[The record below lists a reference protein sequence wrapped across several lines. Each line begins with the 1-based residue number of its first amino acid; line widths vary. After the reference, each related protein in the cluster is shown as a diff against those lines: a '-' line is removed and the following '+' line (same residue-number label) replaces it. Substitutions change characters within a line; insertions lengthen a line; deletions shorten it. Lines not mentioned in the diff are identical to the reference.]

1 MTVNRPALYFAII
14 YTLIGVGWV
23 VFADKLMLW
32 LVPDFMVYSQI
43 GMWKALVV
51 ILATGFVLYLAVV
64 WLVRE
69 PNLPPAGEILDVGR
83 GTLILVFAV
92 LACAIIVLGI
102 SSIAYTARNLKVKEV
117 ERLQA
122 IADLKAGQIVAWL
135 GERRK
140 TTEIIRSDASLLELY
155 NAWRQS
161 GDEAGHARLRGRL
174 ETFRNAFDYEN
185 VLLLDDKGIVVSAMG
200 EAEPPPEPNLLET
213 SQRAI
218 QTGQVLSTDLY
229 RVQHDESRVY
239 IDFVAALQ
247 SAEGTPGLA
256 VALRVDP
263 NRFLF
268 PFIQSWPVPSASAE
282 TLLFRRDGNDVLFLN
297 ELRHR
302 SDTALKQRV
311 PMTQKKL
318 LAVQALEGRHGA
330 WVEGVDYRPVP
341 VLGVVKPIDGTVWF
355 LIAKLDKKEFF
366 AQARKDALWI
376 AWVAILSLATA
387 AAAIRIIHQRRE
399 LRVSMIQSHQQAE
412 KLQALQ
418 LLDAI
423 AEGSTDVIYAKDA
436 AGRYM
441 LVNRELSRFVA
452 KTRAEVLGKD
462 DTAVFQPVDA
472 ERLMDSDRDV
482 MNADQVATSEETLRT
497 IGGIRTFLTTRGPLH
512 DEQGRVIGIFG
523 IARDITDRKQQEREL
538 RASEARFRAIFDGV
552 NDAIFL
558 HDAGTG
564 AILDVNAQMT
574 QMYGYSRRE
583 ARHLSIA
590 DLSANTPP
598 YTEQDALRWFAR
610 AQQGEAPVWEW
621 LARRHDGSLFWVEM
635 SVRRAEIAGR
645 ACILALSRD
654 IRERK
659 EAEAVLHKSI
669 KLQEQIG
676 LLSQALEQSPIS
688 IMITDTAGNIE
699 YVNRRFT
706 LVTGYSKEDLL
717 GQNPRILRSAD
728 TPRKVHQDLWETIT
742 SGREWSGE
750 LHNRRK
756 NGELFWEYERILPI
770 RDAAGHITNFLAVIE
785 DVTERK
791 QGM

>member
-1 MTVNRPALYFAII
+1 MTVNRPVLHFAII
-14 YTLIGVGWV
+14 YTLMGVGWV
-23 VFADKLMLW
+23 VFSDKLMQG

-43 GMWKALVV
+43 GIWKGLVFV
-51 ILATGFVLYLAVV
+51 LVTGFVLYFAAV
-64 WLVRE
+64 WFVRK
-69 PNLPPAGEILDVGR
+69 PNRPPAGETPDADR
-83 GTLILVFAV
+83 RALILSFAV
-92 LACAIIVLGI
+92 LACIIIVLGLG
-102 SSIAYTARNLKVKEV
+102 SIAYTTGDLREKEV
-117 ERLQA
+117 ERLEA

-140 TTEIIRSDASLLELY
+140 TAEIMRSDASLLELY
-155 NAWRQS
+155 KAWRQS

-174 ETFRNAFDYEN
+174 EAYRDAFDYEN

-200 EAEPPPEPNLLET
+200 ETDLPPGPNLLET
-213 SQRAI
+213 FQRAF

-229 RVQHDESRVY
+229 RVQRDESRVY
-239 IDFVAALQ
+239 LDFVAALPT
-247 SAEGTPGLA
+247 AEGTPGLA
-256 VALRVDP
+256 VALRVNP

-282 TLLFRRDGNDVLFLN
+282 TLLFRRDGNEVLFLN

-318 LAVQALEGRHGA
+318 LAVQALEGGDGA
-330 WVEGVDYRPVP
+330 WLEGVDYRLAP
-341 VLGVVKPIDGTVWF
+341 VLGVAKRIEGTDWF
-355 LIAKLDKKEFF
+355 LVAKLEKDELY
-366 AQARKDALWI
+366 ARARKDALWI
-376 AWVAILSLATA
+376 ALAAIFSLVIAATA
-387 AAAIRIIHQRRE
+387 IRLIHHRRE
-399 LRVSMIQSHQQAE
+399 LRFAKIQSRQQAE

-436 AGRYM
+436 EGRYM

-452 KTRAEVLGKD
+452 KTRAEVLGRD
-462 DTAVFQPVDA
+462 DTAIFQPVDA

-482 MNADQVATSEETLRT
+482 MNAGQVTTSEEMLRT

-512 DEQGRVIGIFG
+512 DAQGRVIGIFG
-523 IARDITDRKQQEREL
+523 IARDITERKQEERDL
-538 RASEARFRAIFDGV
+538 RASEGRFRAIFHGV

-574 QMYGYSRRE
+574 QMYGYSWKE
-583 ARHLSIA
+583 VRHLSIA

-635 SVRRAEIAGR
+635 SARRAEIAGR
-645 ACILALSRD
+645 ACILALTRD
-654 IRERK
+654 IGERK
-659 EAEAVLHKSI
+659 DAEAVLRERN
-669 KLQEQIG
+669 KLQGQLGI
-676 LLSQALEQSPIS
+676 LSLAVEQSPIS
-688 IMITDTAGNIE
+688 IMITDTAGTIE
-699 YVNRRFT
+699 YVNRQFT
-706 LVTGYSKEDLL
+706 LVTGYSKEDLV
-717 GQNPRILRSAD
+717 GQNPRILRAAD
-728 TPRKVHQDLWETIT
+728 TPREVHQDLWETIT

-750 LHNRRK
+750 LHNRKK

-770 RDAAGHITNFLAVIE
+770 RDPAGRITNFLAVKE
-785 DVTERK
+785 DVTARK
-791 QGM
+791 